1 MSNAYRRAMLDEEQ
15 ENNEDMTELEEEA
28 RVYRQRMESAS
39 TQDDGTGLRDREDQ
53 TPPRQGRFMR
63 FLGRN

>member
-1 MSNAYRRAMLDEEQ
+1 MLDEEQ
-15 ENNEDMTELEEEA
+15 ENNEDMMEVEEEA
-28 RVYRQRMESAS
+28 RAYRQRMESAS
-39 TQDDGTGLRDREDQ
+39 TQDDGTSFRNREDQ